1 MKTLSLSSFG
11 LVLAPLSLLVC
22 SSAIAHDSCNV
33 ELDAGM
39 KISKQAIEF
48 FKGDEKDRTSLYK
61 IVNNDTLYVNGKQI
75 DLTSDQQSLVKD
87 YSTSI
92 RAVVPEVKNIAL
104 EGIDLAVDGV
114 NLAFNELLGKGNSVG
129 EDLTFEL
136 GKIRKELDARFSTDG
151 GFYIDE
157 NGMNMDEVFGDEFET
172 RIESVVEEAVMH
184 SMGSILIAV
193 GQELLFSGGDM
204 DSFETRMES
213 FGEQIEYEM
222 ETRSEAI
229 EAKAEALCHSI
240 AKIDHLEEQL
250 KAEISELEEFNVLV
264 VDNDNHDSI

>member
-11 LVLAPLSLLVC
+11 LVLAPLSLLA
-22 SSAIAHDSCNV
+22 SSSVFAHDSCNI
-33 ELDAGM
+33 ELDAGI

-48 FKGDEKDRTSLYK
+48 FQGDEEDRTSLYK
-61 IVNNDTLYVNGKQI
+61 IVNNETLYVNGKQI
-75 DLTSDQQSLVKD
+75 SLTSGQQSLVTE

-114 NLAFNELLGKGNSVG
+114 NLAFNELLGEGNSVG

-136 GKIRKELDARFSTDG
+136 GKLRKELDARFSTDG

-157 NGMNMDEVFGDEFET
+157 NGMDIDEVFGEEFET
-172 RIESVVEEAVMH
+172 RIEQVVEEAVMH
-184 SMGSILIAV
+184 SMGSILVAV

-213 FGEQIEYEM
+213 FGHQIEHEM
-222 ETRSEAI
+222 ETRAEEI
-229 EAKAEALCHSI
+229 EEKAQELCHSVV
-240 AKIDHLEEQL
+240 KIDQLEEQL
-250 KAEISELEEFNVLV
+250 KAEISELEDFDILV
-264 VDNDNHDSI
+264 VDNDYHDNI